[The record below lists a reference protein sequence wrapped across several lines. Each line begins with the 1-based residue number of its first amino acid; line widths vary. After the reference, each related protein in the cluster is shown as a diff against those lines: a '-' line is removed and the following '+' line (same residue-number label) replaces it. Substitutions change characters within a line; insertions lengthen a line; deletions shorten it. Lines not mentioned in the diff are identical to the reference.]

1 MEGGRARKPG
11 EPRRLTA
18 RQLAKLPPEQ
28 RRDYCLDLKAP
39 VWSVQK
45 DPDGKGFTAVRTDD
59 TVVLPGVVF
68 DHPPRTDVMHK
79 AVKFALARRRG
90 PQRDGISGHV
100 TKRKG
105 DLAYSNR
112 KMGPQKGSGKA
123 RHGDKKAPQFKGGAK
138 AHGPVHRDFSI
149 KMNTKERRV
158 ALAHALSARA
168 REGRLVVFDNL
179 AELCGDHPAKK
190 YKTGPL
196 RKMLNDL
203 LINKLEAPRVSALL
217 CDEGPEVEEPPP
229 PPPLQFFAMRE
240 GALPPGPWVPAR
252 TGKRDKLPRKVL
264 ELAEAAGW
272 KPEPPTKAGPKQGDR
287 AHDGLYLAA
296 RNIPFVDVCPRA
308 FMGCWWV
315 IKHDFLLMDRRSL
328 DGIVKQYLKI
338 MKMRKK

>member
-1 MEGGRARKPG
+1 M
-11 EPRRLTA
+11 
-18 RQLAKLPPEQ
+18 
-28 RRDYCLDLKAP
+28 
-39 VWSVQK
+39 V
-45 DPDGKGFTAVRTDD
+45 
-59 TVVLPGVVF
+59 
-68 DHPPRTDVMHK
+68 
-79 AVKFALARRRG
+79 
-90 PQRDGISGHV
+90 
-100 TKRKG
+100 
-105 DLAYSNR
+105 
-112 KMGPQKGSGKA
+112 
-123 RHGDKKAPQFKGGAK
+123 
-138 AHGPVHRDFSI
+138 AHGTIPNGRVTYVRIEGIGNYIMVHASSPWPISASSPPAPTCGHAGAPSALKVTPGAIFETSSGGGLPHACIFCRRSTTAA
-149 KMNTKERRV
+149 KSSSPSASYTPTSAVMCWSCSSYRTRSECATVRV

-272 KPEPPTKAGPKQGDR
+272 KPEPPSKAGPKQGDR